1 MKSTAI
7 AIIVAAALI
16 GGAIMFAGKSSPTG
30 ADTSGS
36 VNNVSVVDGKQ
47 VIEISAKGGYS
58 PKRTIAKAGIPT
70 VLRMETNG
78 TFDCSSVVRVPSL
91 GLYKNLPPSGSTDI
105 DVGTPQAQSLQV
117 VCGMGMYSFQVDF
130 QG

>member
-1 MKSTAI
+1 MKTTAI

-16 GGAIMFAGKSSPTG
+16 GGAIMFAGKSSST

-47 VIEISAKGGYS
+47 VIEITAKGGYS

-91 GLYKNLPPSGSTDI
+91 GLFKNLPPSGSTDI
-105 DVGTPQAQSLQV
+105 DVGTPQAQLLKV
-117 VCGMGMYSFQVDF
+117 VCGMGMYSFQIDF
-130 QG
+130 QT